1 MTAHC
6 YTYPEAAEV
15 LRVQERWLRRDI
27 SNLPHSRKG
36 KVVTFSE
43 ADLDRIDAM
52 HHHEPTIGP
61 FATVPSAPSSTAH
74 PLAHLKPFAA
84 LKKACR

>member
-1 MTAHC
+1 MTAHR
-6 YTYPEAAEV
+6 YTYPETAEV
-15 LRVQERWLRRDI
+15 LRVQERWLRRNI

-52 HHHEPTIGP
+52 HHHEPAIGP
-61 FATVPSAPSSTAH
+61 LATVPSAPSSPTAH
-74 PLAHLKPFAA
+74 RWRISSRLL
-84 LKKACR
+84 R